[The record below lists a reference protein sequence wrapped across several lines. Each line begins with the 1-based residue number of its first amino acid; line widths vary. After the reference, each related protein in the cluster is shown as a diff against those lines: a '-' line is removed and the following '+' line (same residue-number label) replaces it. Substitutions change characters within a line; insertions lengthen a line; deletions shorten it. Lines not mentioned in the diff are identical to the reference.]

1 MSKLTEN
8 LEALLAQGEETA
20 LLRFSLGNAYVDEDP
35 DLAVAHFERA
45 VTIDPGY
52 SAAWK
57 LLGKSLV
64 DCDRREEARD
74 AYRVGI
80 ETAESRGDIQ
90 AAKEMRVFLKRLE
103 KDQSS

>member
-8 LEALLAQGEETA
+8 LEALLAQGDDTA
-20 LLRFSLGNAYVDEDP
+20 LLRFSLGTAYLEEDP
-35 DLAVAHFERA
+35 ALAVEHLQQA
-45 VTIDPGY
+45 VTLDPTY

-57 LLGKSLV
+57 KLGKALT
-64 DCDRREEARD
+64 DCDRRDDARQ

-90 AAKEMRVFLKRLE
+90 AAKEMRVFLKRLG
-103 KDQSS
+103 